1 MNERVVV
8 DFSRVDAAL
17 DHTNRVYGIAAD
29 RRSMAVAKVR
39 SEIAAK
45 MIKYGAAACA
55 LIIVSIGVAIWLAR
69 QQHVTRAEAS
79 SALTHLPYTGVPS
92 NTAPARI
99 MTKVVLFNS
108 IEGEAL
114 RFANHNIVD
123 LVAGHQYSNSN
134 SERWE
139 IAWCYASFRQ
149 SGVRYRVELASRTQG
164 KLTPQPTSQE
174 ERRQLGLSEADVS
187 SLRQRCPWREQ

>member
-1 MNERVVV
+1 MNERVIV

-17 DHTNRVYGIAAD
+17 DHTSRVYEIAAD
-29 RRSMAVAKVR
+29 RQSMTVARER

-55 LIIVSIGVAIWLAR
+55 AIIVSIGVAIWLAR

-79 SALTHLPYTGVPS
+79 PALAHLPYTAVPS
-92 NTAPARI
+92 NAAPTRI

-108 IEGEAL
+108 IEGGAL
-114 RFANHNIVD
+114 RFTNLNIVD

-139 IAWCYASFRQ
+139 NAWCYASFRQ
-149 SGVRYRVELASRTQG
+149 SGVRYRVDLASRTQG
-164 KLTPQPTSQE
+164 KLTPQPASQE
-174 ERRQLGLSEADVS
+174 EMHLLGLSEADVS